1 MEECALQRR
10 VHTHMEQDNK
20 MEVHAYIIVDLG
32 LDAF

>member
-1 MEECALQRR
+1 MEECAYRDTY
-10 VHTHMEQDNK
+10 THKEQDNK

>member
-1 MEECALQRR
+1 MEECAYRDAYI
-10 VHTHMEQDNK
+10 HTEQDNK